1 MRRAATQRYHFP
13 MTPIRDRLRG
23 LAFFQQLDGAAI
35 DEIARRGLWFSLA
48 GGWELFAQ
56 DSYSQTL
63 FFVLSGRLIV
73 VREGKGGDEVIGYVR
88 AGEPVGEMS
97 LLSGEPHSASVY
109 ALRDTELLALP
120 REDFDA
126 LLELS
131 ADFAS
136 ALARSV
142 LRRARHPR
150 DSFKKSAPRV
160 FALIASSPSIDI
172 EARAKRLEAE
182 IARYGLKARLL
193 TEDDADHVFVSF
205 EAQESA
211 HDVVLLAARMT
222 DTSWYRFALRH
233 ADRFF
238 VFARRDARPQR
249 PFPLSPE
256 ENSPARKFRL
266 VDLVMIHEGVTAAG
280 VSDWADAIGANRVF
294 HWRSDDC
301 LGRLA
306 RVIGGKSVGL
316 VLSGG
321 GARAYAHIGAIK
333 ALREKGVPI
342 DFVCGASMGGIVAAC
357 VAMGWNDAEIE
368 ARIND
373 AFVASNPLGDH
384 VLPVVALTRGRRV
397 EERLER
403 HFGEALIE
411 ELEIPFFCVSSE
423 LVRGGALVHRMG
435 LLRKAL
441 RASISLPGILP
452 PVVEGEAL
460 LVDGAV
466 MNNFPT
472 DMMAAFHRGVTIGID
487 VAQEGTIRA
496 SDYVDPPD
504 FFRWAIRNGLRSP
517 PPIVTLLMRAATARE
532 EGTKRVHPADIM
544 IAPQVPGVELRDW
557 KSYALAVEDGYRATL
572 KAIDD
577 HWSDLGPIAAATG
590 RER

>member
-1 MRRAATQRYHFP
+1 
-13 MTPIRDRLRG
+13 MTAIRDRLRG
-23 LAFFQQLDGAAI
+23 LAFFQELDAGTV

-56 DSYSQTL
+56 ESRSQTL
-63 FFVLSGRLIV
+63 FFVLSGRLVV
-73 VREGKGGDEVIGYVR
+73 VRSGKGGDEVVGYVR

-126 LLELS
+126 MLDDS

-142 LRRARHPR
+142 LQRARHPR
-150 DSFKKSAPRV
+150 ASFKKSAPRV
-160 FALIASSPSIDI
+160 FAMIASSPSIDV
-172 EARAKRLEAE
+172 ESRARRIAAE
-182 IARYGLKARLL
+182 IERYGLKARLL

-205 EAQESA
+205 EAQENA
-211 HDVVLLAARMT
+211 HDIILLAARIS
-222 DTSWYRFALRH
+222 DSSWYKFALRH
-233 ADRFF
+233 ADRLI

-249 PFPLSPE
+249 PFPLVPSDT
-256 ENSPARKFRL
+256 SPARKFRL
-266 VDLVMIHEGVTAAG
+266 VDLVMIQEGAPASSTA
-280 VSDWADAIGANRVF
+280 DWADAMGANRIF
-294 HWRSDDC
+294 HWRNDDC

-342 DFVCGASMGGIVAAC
+342 DFACGASMGGIIAAC
-357 VAMGWNDAEIE
+357 LAMGWDDAEIE

-384 VLPVVALTRGRRV
+384 VLPVVALTKGALV
-397 EERLER
+397 EERLQR
-403 HFGEALIE
+403 HFGETLIE
-411 ELEIPFFCVSSE
+411 ELDIPYFCVSSE
-423 LVRGGALVHRMG
+423 LTKGEARIHRMG
-435 LLRKAL
+435 LLRHAL

-452 PVVEGEAL
+452 PVVDGEAL

-466 MNNFPT
+466 INNFPT
-472 DMMAAFHRGVTIGID
+472 DMMTSVHRGVTIGID
-487 VAQEGTIRA
+487 VAQEGTIHA
-496 SDYVDPPD
+496 ADFEDPLG
-504 FFRWAIRNGLRSP
+504 FFDWMRRHGMKSP

-532 EGTKRVHPADIM
+532 EGTKKVHPADIM
-544 IAPQVPGVELRDW
+544 IAPRVPGVELRDW
-557 KSYALAVEDGYRATL
+557 KKYEIAVEDGYKETM
-572 KAIDD
+572 KAIEEK
-577 HWSDLGPIAAATG
+577 WSDLGPIAKAASG
-590 RER
+590 